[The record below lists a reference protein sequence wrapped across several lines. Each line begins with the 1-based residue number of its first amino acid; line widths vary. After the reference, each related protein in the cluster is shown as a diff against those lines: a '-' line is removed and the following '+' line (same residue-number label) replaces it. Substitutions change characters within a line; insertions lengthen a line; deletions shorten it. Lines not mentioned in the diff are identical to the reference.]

1 MSLESDGS
9 DVEYKIDRGAQVN
22 VLPYKQ
28 CLRLQKK
35 PKLRKTGIQLSA
47 YNRTSI
53 PVTRRCTLH
62 VVHKSKTVP
71 VMFIVANTNA
81 APILGLKSSA
91 NLNLIK
97 RVWQVDNDV
106 PEYIL
111 NESGHCFGGIGC
123 LSKPYHITLEPD
135 VTPVVHPPRNVPIST
150 WGKLKKRL
158 GHIVDLNIITPVT
171 EPTDQVNSLA
181 AVEKPNGSLRIC
193 LDPRDL
199 NQAIKRQHYKLSTT
213 EGILSQMLDASTA
226 YWQIPLDEESSKLL
240 TFNAPIGKYRFL
252 QMPFGI
258 HSASETCQ
266 QSGHS

>member
-1 MSLESDGS
+1 M
-9 DVEYKIDRGAQVN
+9 
-22 VLPYKQ
+22 
-28 CLRLQKK
+28 QKK
-35 PKLRKTGIQLSA
+35 PKLHKTSIQLSS

-71 VMFIVANTNA
+71 VLFIVANNNA
-81 APILGLKSSA
+81 TPILGLKSSV

-106 PEYIL
+106 SEHIL
-111 NESGHCFGGIGC
+111 NESGHCFGDIGC
-123 LSKPYHITLEPD
+123 LSKPYHITLKPD
-135 VTPVVHPPRNVPIST
+135 DTPVVHPPRNVPISM
-150 WGKLKKRL
+150 WGKLNKKL
-158 GHIVDLNIITPVT
+158 GHMVDLNINTPVT
-171 EPTDQVNSLA
+171 EPTDRVNSLV
-181 AVEKPNGSLRIC
+181 AVEKPSGSVRIC

-199 NQAIKRQHYKLSTT
+199 NHAIKRQHYKLSTT
-213 EGILSQMLDASTA
+213 EDILSQMVDALNA

-240 TFNAPIGKYRFL
+240 TFNAPIGRYWLLR
-252 QMPFGI
+252 MPFGI